1 MLRLKLILQRKNLR
15 QSAIARAAG
24 ISEATM
30 AQLLNHGRWPISIPR
45 ESLEKKFADF
55 LNKEG
60 VTTEVIAAAYQDVTA
75 EEVTRLYLDA
85 VATKPTISG
94 RPKPQKFEA
103 PETEEDTP
111 VMLIRKQNLTPA
123 AKRQFG
129 IIGDLFGDVRSS
141 EEVYMSPGIRYV
153 RESMYSVARDGGF
166 MAVVGESGSGKST
179 LRYDLHERVARES
192 AQVCVIEPYI
202 IGMEDNDMKGK
213 TLRASHIAEAIMS
226 ALAPHE
232 KVSKSPEVRFKQIHE
247 ALRESTRAGC
257 NNVLLIEEAHSIP
270 IPVLKHLKRFH
281 ELKDGFRSLLSIIL
295 IGQPELAQKL
305 NERDPAVREVVQ
317 RCELVTLLPLDEELK
332 PYLQARFK
340 HRGLDL
346 TNVMDDTA
354 IEAVRTKLSGPTQR
368 PGQRT
373 FSLLYPLAVGNVVT
387 AALNAAAAYGIP
399 KVTADLVKEV

>member
-1 MLRLKLILQRKNLR
+1 MLRLKLILQRKELR
-15 QSAIARAAG
+15 QSAMARHAD

-30 AQLLNHGRWPISIPR
+30 AQLLNHGRWPVSIPR
-45 ESLEKKFADF
+45 ERLEKQFEDF
-55 LNKEG
+55 LAREG
-60 VTTEVIAAAYQDVTA
+60 VAPEVIAGAYQDVTA

-85 VATKPTISG
+85 VATKPTTSG

-111 VMLIRKQNLTPA
+111 VMLIRKQKLTPVA
-123 AKRQFG
+123 RRQFG
-129 IIGDLFGDVRSS
+129 LIGDLFGDVRAS
-141 EEVYMSPGIRYV
+141 EEVYLSAPIRYV

-179 LRYDLHERVARES
+179 LRYDLHDRISRDGGL
-192 AQVCVIEPYI
+192 VCVIEPYI

-213 TLRASHIAEAIMS
+213 TLRAGHIAEAIMGS
-226 ALAPHE
+226 LAPHE
-232 KVSKSPEVRFKQIHE
+232 KVSKSPETRFKQCHQ
-247 ALRESTRAGC
+247 ALRESTRAGY

-295 IGQPELAQKL
+295 IGQPELGQKL

-317 RCELVTLLPLDEELK
+317 RCELVTLPPLDEELK

-340 HRGLDL
+340 CINKDL
-346 TNVMDDTA
+346 ADVMDDAA

-399 KVTADLVKEV
+399 KVTADLVREV